1 MTLFLPD
8 VNVWV
13 ALSDAPHVHWADSS
27 NWLRQLS
34 QDSQVIFCRYTHLG
48 LLRLLTNQTVMGE
61 ETLTLKQAWGVY
73 DQWLEDPR
81 IDLHPEPSGL
91 EAAFRE
97 TTRPLGARTA
107 SKWVGDCYLLA

>member
-1 MTLFLPD
+1 MILFLPD

-13 ALSDAPHVHWADSS
+13 ALSDATHIHREDSS
-27 NWLRQLS
+27 NWLRLLS
-34 QDSQVIFCRYTHLG
+34 QESQVIFCRFTQIG